1 MQQRQA
7 MAAGLM
13 CSALGKARGHALR
26 LALVLE
32 LLWWCGEDGLAPPPE
47 RIGERA
53 FAAAG
58 LLVNDYFVPV
68 AERVYGDA
76 ATATLDRDAATLAR
90 WIMRE
95 HPAEVH
101 VRQLQREIRLPGLR
115 TADAIRAAA
124 DRLVEADWLRPP
136 PPAVGFGTG
145 RARGACAIN
154 PRLWETEPSAAADA
168 CGERAAIVEHD
179 GAIPRAWA
187 EGFARLD
194 PNRPPG
200 AG

>member
-1 MQQRQA
+1 
-7 MAAGLM
+7 M